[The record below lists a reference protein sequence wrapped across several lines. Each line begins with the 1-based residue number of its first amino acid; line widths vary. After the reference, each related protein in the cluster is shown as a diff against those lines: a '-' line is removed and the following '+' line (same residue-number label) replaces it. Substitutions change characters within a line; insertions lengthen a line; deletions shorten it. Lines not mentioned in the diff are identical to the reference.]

1 MARIVKK
8 KADVVINGDVIG
20 VQWDAQATY
29 AVSTVAE
36 ALLEN
41 ARALNRLVTV
51 FTTSNVKI
59 NSLVHLG
66 SDGDL
71 TISGKIVNNT

>member
-1 MARIVKK
+1 MVRRITKRP
-8 KADVVINGDVIG
+8 DVVINGDVIG

-29 AVSTVAE
+29 AVQITAE

-71 TISGKIVNNT
+71 TVSGKIVNNT